1 MPIKM
6 TNKQIIPIIVF
17 LLCIGIANAIEF
29 YEGSVVINT
38 FNADVSIGQNADVTL
53 NYTLAGNEKVSLNFE
68 NVPESAQITAN
79 GQSYGR
85 SFDLEIN
92 GSAFILVKYTADVGT
107 EAIKELTID
116 PNILFNGLVSAN
128 RVQNYFVKIKM
139 PSNVNELLSSSESP
153 SEISTEG
160 GRKVFIWEKTNA
172 YASSLTIDWHT
183 LNINIDVERIVPSEI
198 TDEFVVKNVIRNNG
212 NDISNVRLVQTW
224 LEGDFDPVS
233 PLNEFERIEAG
244 NDRRLEWKKTI
255 SSIPGGSVGEFSYRL
270 KVLNRGENVVFRHL
284 YLYVGDVLVKIV
296 EKAEYTTLGSA
307 EPSNISDINV
317 TSATEVAA
325 FVTEDGIIVP
335 EEPSEDGASLIPPIT
350 EEDIE
355 AEFLPE
361 APPKKEPTIPDRRT
375 LFWTGILVA
384 ILALVVLLF
393 IYLNRRKEK
402 GVKF

>member
-128 RVQNYFVKIKM
+128 RVQNYFVKIK
-139 PSNVNELLSSSESP
+139 
-153 SEISTEG
+153 TT
-160 GRKVFIWEKTNA
+160 KV
-172 YASSLTIDWHT
+172 
-183 LNINIDVERIVPSEI
+183 
-198 TDEFVVKNVIRNNG
+198 
-212 NDISNVRLVQTW
+212 
-224 LEGDFDPVS
+224 
-233 PLNEFERIEAG
+233 
-244 NDRRLEWKKTI
+244 
-255 SSIPGGSVGEFSYRL
+255 
-270 KVLNRGENVVFRHL
+270 
-284 YLYVGDVLVKIV
+284 
-296 EKAEYTTLGSA
+296 
-307 EPSNISDINV
+307 
-317 TSATEVAA
+317 
-325 FVTEDGIIVP
+325 
-335 EEPSEDGASLIPPIT
+335 
-350 EEDIE
+350 
-355 AEFLPE
+355 
-361 APPKKEPTIPDRRT
+361 
-375 LFWTGILVA
+375 
-384 ILALVVLLF
+384 
-393 IYLNRRKEK
+393 
-402 GVKF
+402 

>member
-139 PSNVNELLSSSESP
+139 PSNVNELLSSSETP
-153 SEISTEG
+153 SEVATEG
-160 GRKVFIWEKTNA
+160 GRKIFTWQKTDS

-183 LNINIDVERIVPSEI
+183 LNINIDVERIVPAEI
-198 TDEFVVKNVIRNNG
+198 TDEFIVKNTIKNNG
-212 NDISNVRLVQTW
+212 ADI
-224 LEGDFDPVS
+224 
-233 PLNEFERIEAG
+233 
-244 NDRRLEWKKTI
+244 
-255 SSIPGGSVGEFSYRL
+255 
-270 KVLNRGENVVFRHL
+270 
-284 YLYVGDVLVKIV
+284 
-296 EKAEYTTLGSA
+296 
-307 EPSNISDINV
+307 
-317 TSATEVAA
+317 
-325 FVTEDGIIVP
+325 
-335 EEPSEDGASLIPPIT
+335 
-350 EEDIE
+350 
-355 AEFLPE
+355 
-361 APPKKEPTIPDRRT
+361 
-375 LFWTGILVA
+375 
-384 ILALVVLLF
+384 
-393 IYLNRRKEK
+393 
-402 GVKF
+402 